1 MGCLEEMPP
10 RFCAA
15 FFQTVTVSDIEVSNT
30 DYDPGCSPSTRKVIE
45 NSNNVKKDSYMKILC
60 LGDAMIPA
68 RNFREACA
76 QFSLQNKVITDKD
89 WETDWNT
96 LQNRR
101 SVVEKNGPEAEP
113 VLPEITNADKET
125 EMMLILFAPVSAEA
139 MDSLPNLRIIG
150 ASRAGLEN
158 IDVQAATERGI
169 LVHNIM
175 GRNAHAVS
183 DFAIGLM
190 FAEARN
196 IARSHLAITKG
207 VWRKEF
213 VNSDFIPEL
222 SGKTL
227 GLVGFGYI
235 GRLVAEKLSGF
246 KMRVLVHDP
255 FVSEDHITSCG
266 AERVSLEELCRES
279 DFISIHARMTKETEG
294 LIGKHE
300 IGMMKPTAILVNTA
314 RARIVDEDALYN
326 ALKNRDIGGAALD
339 VFPVEPIEPDSRWL
353 ELDNVTLTTHIAGT
367 TADALGKSPYL
378 LVDDINTLLTG
389 GNPKFLV
396 NTEVLEKAE
405 VKKWLASLI

>member
-1 MGCLEEMPP
+1 
-10 RFCAA
+10 
-15 FFQTVTVSDIEVSNT
+15 
-30 DYDPGCSPSTRKVIE
+30 
-45 NSNNVKKDSYMKILC
+45 MKILC

-68 RNFREACA
+68 RNFREASD
-76 QFSLQNKVITDKD
+76 QLSLKNKTISDVD
-89 WETDWNT
+89 WETNWTT

-101 SVVEKNGPEAEP
+101 SVVEKDGPEAEP
-113 VLPEITNADKET
+113 VLPEIMNADKET

-139 MDSLPNLRIIG
+139 MDCLPNLRLVG

-158 IDVQAATERGI
+158 IDVNAATERGI
-169 LVHNIM
+169 LVHNLM

-213 VNSDFIPEL
+213 VNSEFIPEL
-222 SGKTL
+222 TGKTL

-255 FVSEDHITSCG
+255 FVSDDAVAACG
-266 AERVSLEELCRES
+266 AEKVSMEELSRES
-279 DFISIHARMTKETEG
+279 DFISVHARMTKETEG
-294 LIGKHE
+294 LIGKNE

-314 RARIVDEDALYN
+314 RARIIDEDALFD
-326 ALKNRDIGGAALD
+326 ALKNRKIGGAALD
-339 VFPVEPIEPDSRWL
+339 VFPEEPLEQESRFL

-367 TADALGKSPYL
+367 TVDALGKSPHL
-378 LVDDINTLLTG
+378 LVGDINKLLSG
-389 GNPKFLV
+389 GTPNFLV
-396 NTEVLEKAE
+396 NPEVLENAE

>member
-1 MGCLEEMPP
+1 
-10 RFCAA
+10 
-15 FFQTVTVSDIEVSNT
+15 
-30 DYDPGCSPSTRKVIE
+30 
-45 NSNNVKKDSYMKILC
+45 MKILC
-60 LGDAMIPA
+60 LGDPMIPA
-68 RNFREACA
+68 RNFREACDKL
-76 QFSLQNKVITDKD
+76 SLKNKIISDTD

-113 VLPEITNADKET
+113 VLPEIKSADKET
-125 EMMLILFAPVSAEA
+125 EMMLGLFAPVSAEA
-139 MDSLPNLRIIG
+139 MDFLPNLRIIG

-158 IDVQAATERGI
+158 IDVKAATERGI

-190 FAEARN
+190 FAESRN
-196 IARSHLAITKG
+196 IARSHLAVTKG

-246 KMRVLVHDP
+246 KMRILVHDP
-255 FVSEDHITSCG
+255 FVSEDQVKSCS
-266 AERVSLEELCRES
+266 AEKAAIEELCSES

-294 LIGKHE
+294 LIGKRE
-300 IGMMKPTAILVNTA
+300 FGMMKPTAILVNTA
-314 RARIVDEDALYN
+314 RARIVDEDALFD
-326 ALKNRDIGGAALD
+326 ALKNRRIGGAALD
-339 VFPVEPIEPDSRWL
+339 VFPVEPIESDSRLL

-378 LVDDINTLLTG
+378 LVDDINKLLTG
-389 GNPKFLV
+389 GKPNFLV
-396 NTEVLEKAE
+396 NPEVLEKDE
-405 VKKWLASLI
+405 VKEWLVTLK